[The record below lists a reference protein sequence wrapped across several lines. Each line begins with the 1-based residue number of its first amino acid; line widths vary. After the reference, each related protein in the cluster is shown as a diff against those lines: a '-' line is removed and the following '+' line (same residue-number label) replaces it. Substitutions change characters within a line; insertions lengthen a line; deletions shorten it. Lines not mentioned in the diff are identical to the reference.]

1 MCRIRWIVPC
11 LFLALGGVARPATAQ
26 VAEIQVLPP
35 DLNLTVGEQATVVA
49 TLFDQRGTPITA
61 AVQLTWVSTNL
72 AVATVSFNAAAPGFA
87 TITAVSPGIAQIE
100 AISGNI
106 RSAIVIA
113 VQALEIEQPQAQPA
127 VTPDSVLPADI
138 STASLDLVA
147 RIEPHNFGFAQPCR
161 VGGFVGTNLLLTT
174 YRAIRG
180 ADSIVVV
187 LSGGQRVPARV
198 RIAAYDIPSDM
209 AVLHIP
215 VQRAGQMTVG
225 EDPQEND
232 YVWVVGQPNCQ
243 TTQTVRARITAAP
256 STGALTLSRSTA
268 LGQLGAPVI
277 NQAGEI
283 VGVASQGSDAVRA
296 SDISPMATQARRN
309 LATGSLLTAIQVARA
324 ERHLYGTVALR
335 SNMTNATARI
345 APLEDWHWPELAQQ
359 NTLPFTFSGP
369 QGRYQVELV
378 ASGAVQSS
386 TTVTMEAGVANQ
398 LLMAPVIFAQQPPVE
413 EPQPPG
419 AQISP
424 EGGGGGGGAI
434 IAVVLLLAG
443 GGAAAAVLLKPKD
456 EGGPDPGPG
465 PGNGSGVG
473 SIRIVLPGR

>member
-1 MCRIRWIVPC
+1 MLRIRWIVPC
-11 LFLALGGVARPATAQ
+11 LLMALGGVARPAAAQ
-26 VAEIQVLPP
+26 VAEIQVLPGN
-35 DLNLTVGEQATVVA
+35 LSLTVGEQATVVA
-49 TLFDQRGTPITA
+49 TLFDQRGTPITE
-61 AVQLTWVSTNL
+61 AVQLTWVSNNL
-72 AVATVSFNAAAPGFA
+72 DVATVAFNAAAPGFA

-100 AISGNI
+100 AISGNV
-106 RSAIVIA
+106 RSTLVIV
-113 VQALEIEQPQAQPA
+113 VQAEIEQPEVRPA

-147 RIEPHNFGFAQPCR
+147 RIEPHNFGSALPCS

-187 LSGGQRVPARV
+187 LSDGRRETARV
-198 RIAAYDIPSDM
+198 RIAAYDVPSDL
-209 AVLHIP
+209 AVLHIL
-215 VQRAGQMTVG
+215 VRRAGNMTVG
-225 EDPQEND
+225 EDPEEND

-243 TTQTVRARITAAP
+243 TTQTMPARIAAVP

-277 NQAGEI
+277 NRAGEI

-296 SDISPMATQARRN
+296 SDVSSMATQARRN
-309 LATGSLLTAIQVARA
+309 LATGSLLTAIQVARE

-345 APLEDWHWPELAQQ
+345 RPLEDWHWPELAQD
-359 NTLPFTFSGP
+359 NSLPFTFSGP

-398 LLMAPVIFAQQPPVE
+398 LLLTATILAQQEAPVE

-424 EGGGGGGGAI
+424 QGGGGGGAI
-434 IAVVLLLAG
+434 IAVVVLLAG
-443 GGAAAAVLLKPKD
+443 GGAAAAFLLKPK
-456 EGGPDPGPG
+456 ENGGPGPG
-465 PGNGSGVG
+465 PGPGSGVG

>member
-1 MCRIRWIVPC
+1 MLRIRWIGLP
-11 LFLALGGVARPATAQ
+11 LFLALGGVALPAAAQ

-49 TLFDQRGTPITA
+49 TLFDQRGSPITA

-72 AVATVSFNAAAPGFA
+72 AVATVSFNPAAPGFA

-100 AISGNI
+100 AISGAI
-106 RSAIVIA
+106 RSTPIVIV
-113 VQALEIEQPQAQPA
+113 VQAPEIEQQQAQPA

-138 STASLDLVA
+138 STASLGLVA
-147 RIEPHNFGFAQPCR
+147 RIEPYNFGFAQPCR
-161 VGGFVGTNLLLTT
+161 VGGFVATNLLLTT

-180 ADSIVVV
+180 ADSIEVV
-187 LSGGQRVPARV
+187 LSGGRRVSTGV
-198 RIAAYDIPSDM
+198 RIAAYDIPSDL
-209 AVLHIP
+209 AVLHVP
-215 VQRAGQMTVG
+215 VQRAGDMTVG

-243 TTQTVRARITAAP
+243 TTQTMRARIAAAP

-283 VGVASQGSDAVRA
+283 VGVASQGSGAVRA
-296 SDISPMATQARRN
+296 SDISSMATQARRN
-309 LATGSLLTAIQVARA
+309 LATGSLLTALRVARA
-324 ERHLYGTVALR
+324 EQHVYGTVALR

-369 QGRYQVELV
+369 QGRYRVELV

-398 LLMAPVIFAQQPPVE
+398 LLLTPAILAQQEAPVE

-424 EGGGGGGGAI
+424 EGGGGSGAI

-443 GGAAAAVLLKPKD
+443 GGAAAAFLLKPK
-456 EGGPDPGPG
+456 EAGPNDPPVNGLPGP
-465 PGNGSGVG
+465 G
-473 SIRIVLPGR
+473 SIRIVIPGR

>member
-1 MCRIRWIVPC
+1 MLSRRWIVPC
-11 LFLALGGVARPATAQ
+11 LLVALAGVARPAAAQ

-35 DLNLTVGEQATVVA
+35 DLSLTVGEQATVVA
-49 TLFDQRGTPITA
+49 TLFDQRGSPIIA
-61 AVQLTWVSTNL
+61 VVQLTWVSTNL
-72 AVATVSFNAAAPGFA
+72 AVATVSFDAAAPGFA
-87 TITAVSPGIAQIE
+87 TVTAVSPGIAQIE

-106 RSAIVIA
+106 RSTIVIS
-113 VQALEIEQPQAQPA
+113 VQAPEIEQPQAQPA

-138 STASLDLVA
+138 STASLGLVA

-161 VGGFVGTNLLLTT
+161 VGGFVATNLLLTT
-174 YRAIRG
+174 YQAIRG

-187 LSGGQRVPARV
+187 LSSGQRVTSRV
-198 RIAAYDIPSDM
+198 RIAAYDVPSDL

-215 VQRAGQMTVG
+215 VQRAGAMTVG
-225 EDPQEND
+225 EDPREND

-243 TTQTVRARITAAP
+243 TTQTMRARIAAVP
-256 STGALTLSRSTA
+256 STGTLTLSRSTG

-277 NQAGEI
+277 NRAGEI
-283 VGVASQGSDAVRA
+283 VGIASQGNRAVR
-296 SDISPMATQARRN
+296 DISSMATQARRN
-309 LATGSLLTAIQVARA
+309 LATGSLLTPIQVARA
-324 ERHLYGTVALR
+324 EQHLYGTVALR

-345 APLEDWHWPELAQQ
+345 RPLEDWHWPELTQQ

-386 TTVTMEAGVANQ
+386 TTVSMEAGVANQ
-398 LLMAPVIFAQQPPVE
+398 LLLTPAILAQQEAPVE

-443 GGAAAAVLLKPKD
+443 GGAAAAFLLKPKED
-456 EGGPDPGPG
+456 GGPGTGPG
-465 PGNGSGVG
+465 TGSGVG
-473 SIRIVLPGR
+473 SIRIVIPGR

>member
-1 MCRIRWIVPC
+1 MLRIRWIGLP
-11 LFLALGGVARPATAQ
+11 LFLAFGGMARPAAAQ

-61 AVQLTWVSTNL
+61 AVRLTWVSTNL

-87 TITAVSPGIAQIE
+87 TVTAVSPGIAQIE

-106 RSAIVIA
+106 SSTIVVA
-113 VQALEIEQPQAQPA
+113 VQAPGIEQQQVQPA

-138 STASLDLVA
+138 STASIGLVA

-180 ADSIVVV
+180 ADSIEVV
-187 LSGGQRVPARV
+187 LSSGRRVTSRV
-198 RIAAYDIPSDM
+198 RVAAYDAPSDL
-209 AVLHIP
+209 AVLQVP
-215 VQRAGQMTVG
+215 VQRTGDLPVGQDPS
-225 EDPQEND
+225 EDD
-232 YVWVVGQPNCQ
+232 FVWVVGQPNCQ
-243 TTQTVRARITAAP
+243 NTQTRRTRIADAP
-256 STGALTLSRSTA
+256 SSGPLRLSQTFG

-277 NQAGEI
+277 NQDGAI
-283 VGVASQGSDAVRA
+283 VGLASGGSSAIRA
-296 SDISPMATQARRN
+296 TDVSSITNQARRN
-309 LATGSLLTAIQVARA
+309 LASGSLLTAIQVAEA
-324 ERHLYGTVALR
+324 EQHRYGSVALR

-359 NTLPFTFSGP
+359 STLPFTFAGP

-398 LLMAPVIFAQQPPVE
+398 LLLTPAILAQQETPVE

-424 EGGGGGGGAI
+424 PGGGGGSGAI
-434 IAVVLLLAG
+434 IAVVALLAG
-443 GGAAAAVLLKPKD
+443 GGAAAVFLLKPK
-456 EGGPDPGPG
+456 
-465 PGNGSGVG
+465 GNGQNGLVNGGSGFG
-473 SIRIVLPGR
+473 NIRIVIPAR

>member
-1 MCRIRWIVPC
+1 MLRIRWIVPC
-11 LFLALGGVARPATAQ
+11 LFLALGGVVRPAAAQ

-49 TLFDQRGTPITA
+49 TLFDQRGRPITA

-87 TITAVSPGIAQIE
+87 TVTAVSPGIAQIE
-100 AISGNI
+100 AISGTI
-106 RSAIVIA
+106 RSTIVIA
-113 VQALEIEQPQAQPA
+113 VQAPEIEQPQAQPA

-138 STASLDLVA
+138 SAVSLGLVA
-147 RIEPHNFGFAQPCR
+147 RIEPYNFVSAQPCR
-161 VGGFVGTNLLLTT
+161 VGGFVATNLLLTT

-180 ADSIVVV
+180 ADSINVV
-187 LSGGQRVPARV
+187 LSDGRRVTAGI
-198 RIAAYDIPSDM
+198 RIAAYDVPSDL
-209 AVLHIP
+209 AVLHVP
-215 VQRAGQMTVG
+215 VQRAGDMTVG
-225 EDPQEND
+225 EDPEEND

-243 TTQTVRARITAAP
+243 ATRTMRARITAAP
-256 STGALTLSRSTA
+256 GTGALTLSRSTA

-283 VGVASQGSDAVRA
+283 VGVASEGSGAVRA
-296 SDISPMATQARRN
+296 SDVSSMATQARRN

-324 ERHLYGTVALR
+324 EQHVYGTVALR

-359 NTLPFTFSGP
+359 NTLPFRFSGP

-398 LLMAPVIFAQQPPVE
+398 LLLTPAILAQQETPVE

-424 EGGGGGGGAI
+424 EGGGGGSGAI
-434 IAVVLLLAG
+434 IAVVVLLAG
-443 GGAAAAVLLKPKD
+443 GGAAAAFLLKPKG
-456 EGGPDPGPG
+456 ENGPNGPVNGPSGFGG
-465 PGNGSGVG
+465 
-473 SIRIVLPGR
+473 IRIQIPAR

>member
-1 MCRIRWIVPC
+1 MLRIRWIVPC
-11 LFLALGGVARPATAQ
+11 LLVALGGVARPAAAQ
-26 VAEIQVLPP
+26 VVEIQVLPP

-49 TLFDQRGTPITA
+49 TLFDQRGSPITV

-72 AVATVSFNAAAPGFA
+72 AVATVSFNAAAPSFA
-87 TITAVSPGIAQIE
+87 TVTAVSPGIAQIE
-100 AISGNI
+100 AISGTI
-106 RSAIVIA
+106 RSMIVIA
-113 VQALEIEQPQAQPA
+113 VQAPEIERPQAQPA

-138 STASLDLVA
+138 STASLGLVA

-161 VGGFVGTNLLLTT
+161 VGGFVATNLLLTT

-180 ADSIVVV
+180 ADSIEVV
-187 LSGGQRVPARV
+187 LSDGRRVPARV
-198 RIAAYDIPSDM
+198 RIAAYDAPSDL

-215 VQRAGQMTVG
+215 VQRAGDMTVG

-243 TTQTVRARITAAP
+243 TTQTMRARITAAP

-283 VGVASQGSDAVRA
+283 VGVASQGSGAVRA
-296 SDISPMATQARRN
+296 SDISSMATQARRN

-324 ERHLYGTVALR
+324 EQHVYGTVALR

-345 APLEDWHWPELAQQ
+345 APLEDWHWPELTQQ
-359 NTLPFTFSGP
+359 NTLPFTFAGP

-398 LLMAPVIFAQQPPVE
+398 LLLRPAILAQQETPVE

-424 EGGGGGGGAI
+424 QGGGGGGGAI

-443 GGAAAAVLLKPKD
+443 GGAAAAFLLKPKD
-456 EGGPDPGPG
+456 ETTPPIGN
-465 PGNGSGVG
+465 GNGSGVG
-473 SIRIVLPGR
+473 SIRIVIPGR

>member
-1 MCRIRWIVPC
+1 MLRIRWIVPC
-11 LFLALGGVARPATAQ
+11 LLLTLGGVARPAAAQ

-49 TLFDQRGTPITA
+49 TLFDQRGSPITA
-61 AVQLTWVSTNL
+61 AVRLTWVSTNL

-87 TITAVSPGIAQIE
+87 TVTAVSPGIAQIE
-100 AISGNI
+100 ARSGNI
-106 RSAIVIA
+106 RSTIVIA
-113 VQALEIEQPQAQPA
+113 VQAPEIEQPQAQPA

-138 STASLDLVA
+138 STVSLGLVA
-147 RIEPHNFGFAQPCR
+147 RIEPYNFVSAQPCR
-161 VGGFVGTNLLLTT
+161 VGGFVATNLLLTT

-180 ADSIVVV
+180 ADSINVV
-187 LSGGQRVPARV
+187 LSDGRRVTAGI
-198 RIAAYDIPSDM
+198 RIAAYDVPSDL
-209 AVLHIP
+209 AVLHVP
-215 VQRAGQMTVG
+215 VQRAGDMTVG
-225 EDPQEND
+225 DDPEEND

-243 TTQTVRARITAAP
+243 ATRTMPARITAAP
-256 STGALTLSRSTA
+256 GTGALTLSRSTA

-283 VGVASQGSDAVRA
+283 VGVASQGSGAVRA
-296 SDISPMATQARRN
+296 SDVSSMATQARRN

-324 ERHLYGTVALR
+324 EQHVYGTVALR

-345 APLEDWHWPELAQQ
+345 APLEDWHWPELTQQ

-398 LLMAPVIFAQQPPVE
+398 LLLTPEILAQQETPVE

-424 EGGGGGGGAI
+424 EGGGGGSGAI
-434 IAVVLLLAG
+434 IAVVVLLAG
-443 GGAAAAVLLKPKD
+443 GGAAAAFLLKPKG
-456 EGGPDPGPG
+456 ENGPNGPVNGPSGFGG
-465 PGNGSGVG
+465 
-473 SIRIVLPGR
+473 IRIQIPAR

>member
-1 MCRIRWIVPC
+1 MFRIRWIGLP

-61 AVQLTWVSTNL
+61 AVQLTWVSTNR
-72 AVATVSFNAAAPGFA
+72 AVATVSFNTAAPGFA
-87 TITAVSPGIAQIE
+87 TVTAVSPGIAQIE
-100 AISGNI
+100 AISGTI
-106 RSAIVIA
+106 RSTIVIA
-113 VQALEIEQPQAQPA
+113 VQAPEIEQPQAQPA

-138 STASLDLVA
+138 STAILDLVA

-180 ADSIVVV
+180 ADSIEVV
-187 LSGGQRVPARV
+187 LSNGQRVSARV
-198 RIAAYDIPSDM
+198 RIAAHDVSGDL

-215 VQRAGQMTVG
+215 VRRAGDMTVG

-243 TTQTVRARITAAP
+243 TTQAMRARIAAAP

-296 SDISPMATQARRN
+296 SDVSSMATQARRN
-309 LATGSLLTAIQVARA
+309 LATGSLLRAIQVAR
-324 ERHLYGTVALR
+324 EEQHFYGTVALR
-335 SNMTNATARI
+335 SNMTNAIARI
-345 APLEDWHWPELAQQ
+345 APLEDWHWPELEQE

-369 QGRYQVELV
+369 QGRYRVDLV

-398 LLMAPVIFAQQPPVE
+398 LLRTPDSIARPPPGE
-413 EPQPPG
+413 EPPPG
-419 AQISP
+419 GQISP
-424 EGGGGGGGAI
+424 QDGGGGSGAI
-434 IAVVLLLAG
+434 IAVIVLLAG
-443 GGAAAAVLLKPKD
+443 GGAAAAFLLKPKPN
-456 EGGPDPGPG
+456 GPDNG
-465 PGNGSGVG
+465 GSGFG
-473 SIRIVLPGR
+473 DLKIVIPPR